1 LYEQG
6 KQIRDKLNRKRSESF
21 QREQL
26 EMEAYF
32 KPELCR
38 RSRQMVESA
47 QQGEDS
53 QSLRSFG
60 GDG

>member
-1 LYEQG
+1 
-6 KQIRDKLNRKRSESF
+6 
-21 QREQL
+21 
-26 EMEAYF
+26 MEAYF

-53 QSLRSFG
+53 ESLRSFG
-60 GDG
+60 GDGYKSREERAHERLHKLSSKK